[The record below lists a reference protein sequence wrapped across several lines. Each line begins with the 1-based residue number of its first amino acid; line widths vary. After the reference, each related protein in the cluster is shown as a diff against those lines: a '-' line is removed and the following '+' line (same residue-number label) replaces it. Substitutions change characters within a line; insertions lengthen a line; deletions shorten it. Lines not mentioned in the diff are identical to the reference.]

1 MAMVKASSCSSDS
14 IPSLGTSICC
24 RYGLKKGKKSVLV
37 SEDTRRNKMHSLTS
51 LGNLVM
57 TRERER
63 AVNAA
68 VTRGSVQQAGIVV
81 KIRQAGSQLWM

>member
-1 MAMVKASSCSSDS
+1 
-14 IPSLGTSICC
+14 
-24 RYGLKKGKKSVLV
+24 
-37 SEDTRRNKMHSLTS
+37 MHSLTS